1 VLSSTLFRRR
11 RGIPVEVFVANDVNP
26 AKADRVRAL
35 GARVTLAR
43 ADFDAAKES
52 ARQQA
57 SEHSDCIFVEDGT
70 DDAITEGAGTIGVEL
85 LAAGA
90 IDTIVVPLGDAP

>member
-1 VLSSTLFRRR
+1 M
-11 RGIPVEVFVANDVNP
+11 
-26 AKADRVRAL
+26 RAL

-57 SEHSDCIFVEDGT
+57 SEHSDCIFVEGRYRRHHFVPVCGDSE
-70 DDAITEGAGTIGVEL
+70 TEPPPIFEKAHRHL
-85 LAAGA
+85 RKQ
-90 IDTIVVPLGDAP
+90 DC